1 MEHSS
6 TPNIKGGLGSGTS
19 TGNMST
25 GNINTSSSYRNLA
38 GIFVSGNSPHKTTTS
53 HLGHEMVMSPM
64 AAAAAAAVVHANSGS
79 YYANTQQISNQNL
92 SGIGTRTGVEEFNNR
107 RRALSIM
114 DLSRLPNLD
123 SYSNDSM
130 GCSGGG
136 EGDVEMGMVAVGQ
149 TLDGGIGDGDDIG
162 AGDDEHFRFD
172 VSPPRTKD
180 NLIHSR
186 QPFEQINP
194 NLSPLPPPPR

>member
-1 MEHSS
+1 M
-6 TPNIKGGLGSGTS
+6 NGRGGSGAGTSSRNTS
-19 TGNMST
+19 TR
-25 GNINTSSSYRNLA
+25 NINANTSSRSGSSSYRSLA
-38 GIFVSGNSPHKTTTS
+38 GSFVSGNSPHKTMTS

-64 AAAAAAAVVHANSGS
+64 AATAAAVVHSNNSS
-79 YYANTQQISNQNL
+79 YYANTQQMSP
-92 SGIGTRTGVEEFNNR
+92 NR
-107 RRALSIM
+107 FRAKSIM
-114 DLSRLPNLD
+114 DLSRRTQNLD
-123 SYSNDSM
+123 SYSNDDMEYNS
-130 GCSGGG
+130 GG

-194 NLSPLPPPPR
+194 NLSPLPPPPL